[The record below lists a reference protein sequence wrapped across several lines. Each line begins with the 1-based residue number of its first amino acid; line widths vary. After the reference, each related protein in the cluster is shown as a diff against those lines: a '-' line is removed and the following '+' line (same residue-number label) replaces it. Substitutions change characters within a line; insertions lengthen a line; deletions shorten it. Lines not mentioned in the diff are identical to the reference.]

1 MQTLKVSDHSRRM
14 LEKMFEV
21 MSLVAMEEM
30 KMLESQNLYETTRNE
45 HALYTRHILQLRV
58 VITSVELI
66 HCCY

>member
-1 MQTLKVSDHSRRM
+1 MQTLKVSDHNRRM

-30 KMLESQNLYETTRNE
+30 KMLESQNLYEATRNE

-58 VITSVELI
+58 VIPVWN
-66 HCCY
+66 